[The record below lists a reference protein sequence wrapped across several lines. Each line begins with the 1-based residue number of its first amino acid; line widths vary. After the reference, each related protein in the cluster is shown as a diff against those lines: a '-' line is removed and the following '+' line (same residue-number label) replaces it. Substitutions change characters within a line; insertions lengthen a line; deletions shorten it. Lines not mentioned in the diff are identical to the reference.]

1 MELETVD
8 KPGDLQVEG
17 KFSVREMCQ
26 DIQTASTDMTSIFF
40 WLSWF
45 SWFSKLIL
53 GGVFLNL
60 YVISKLYLL
69 FFLPKLTGLSK
80 HTLLYLSSDIY
91 ILCRPSLEHL
101 TSTSISTHHF

>member
-53 GGVFLNL
+53 GGVF
-60 YVISKLYLL
+60 
-69 FFLPKLTGLSK
+69 
-80 HTLLYLSSDIY
+80 
-91 ILCRPSLEHL
+91 
-101 TSTSISTHHF
+101 